1 MSFLAGVLLL
11 NVEAEDAFRLLA
23 NLLNRPCMRSF
34 ITVNIDRV
42 GFQRF
47 VKVSSK
53 RSCRRPF
60 LQMTLYHKAFDV
72 LLEEQMPALAAHL
85 RDNMLSP
92 DLYLTGWSV
101 ICCTRKMRMQVCPA
115 C

>member
-34 ITVNIDRV
+34 ITVNIDR
-42 GFQRF
+42 
-47 VKVSSK
+47 
-53 RSCRRPF
+53 
-60 LQMTLYHKAFDV
+60 MTLYHKAFDV